1 MGWRMAA
8 GIVSWLMVTA
18 AVASADQVD
27 LAAAETQFKKSCG
40 T

>member
-8 GIVSWLMVTA
+8 GIVSCLTVA
-18 AVASADQVD
+18 AAAAADQVY